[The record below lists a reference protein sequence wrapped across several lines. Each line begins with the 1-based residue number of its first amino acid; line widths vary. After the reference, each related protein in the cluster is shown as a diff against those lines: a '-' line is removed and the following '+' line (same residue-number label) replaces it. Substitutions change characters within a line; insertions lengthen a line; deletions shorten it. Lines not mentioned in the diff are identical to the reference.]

1 MSTYKVTFVSDY
13 FVLSTTVDVD
23 EADLV
28 NPNSR
33 GSLSDTIY
41 EEQIIEQKASEF
53 IYDWCGFR
61 PLEFVYE
68 TEIEEVSYA

>member
-1 MSTYKVTFVSDY
+1 LSTYKVTFVSDY
-13 FVLSTTVDVD
+13 FVLTTTVDVD

-28 NPNSR
+28 NPNPR

-41 EEQIIEQKASEF
+41 EEQIIERKASEF